1 MIHTPTAALSLTLP
15 TLSLQVD
22 VHGVILLSAVLRLG
36 EIEAAKHAVCS
47 QVLTPAHAVTMLLE
61 LASKL
66 LAAENLPTL
75 TSAMLPAIELSKPHD
90 ASKLLAMLIAV
101 LTLAATMRALVRYLK
116 VSLHPSARS
125 LLLELL

>member
-1 MIHTPTAALSLTLP
+1 M
-15 TLSLQVD
+15 
-22 VHGVILLSAVLRLG
+22 LSAVLRLA